1 MSYYQNHSFI
11 TTRIYGLS
19 LAVMIRLEPADL
31 TEEGK
36 KTKKIPFPCLIT
48 KRLLYLHCH
57 KTECTMYDDEEE
69 LKARIEA
76 AEKDLS
82 FFSLYWDDIRET
94 DWISDE
100 ELEGSVNDALDDLID
115 AKNKLKENG
124 SSP

>member
-1 MSYYQNHSFI
+1 MGSKI
-11 TTRIYGLS
+11 LS
-19 LAVMIRLEPADL
+19 NAA
-31 TEEGK
+31 
-36 KTKKIPFPCLIT
+36 
-48 KRLLYLHCH
+48 
-57 KTECTMYDDEEE
+57 ECTMYDDEEE

-115 AKNKLKENG
+115 AKNKLKESG
-124 SSP
+124 SPP